1 MTPLPAALNPAASK
15 TGLSVWR
22 LEVAR
27 HAATWHTGEGAFQVG
42 GRWSP
47 KGRRVIYCALEPST
61 AILEVAVH
69 KSFEVLD
76 TVAHKLL
83 HIVISRPE
91 LVHQIDIASI
101 PNKAWL
107 QSGTVSAGQQAFGDA
122 LLKLH
127 PFLLVPSVVSTRSW
141 NLLIDVNGA
150 NGMFSLLEAEGFNL
164 DTRLNAAR

>member
-1 MTPLPAALNPAASK
+1 LTPLPVALDPAASK
-15 TGLSVWR
+15 TGLCVWR

-69 KSFEVLD
+69 KSFAVLD
-76 TVAHKLL
+76 TVAHQLL
-83 HIVISRPE
+83 HIVVNKPD
-91 LVHQIDIASI
+91 LVHQVDIATI

-107 QSGTVSAGQQAFGDA
+107 QSGTVSAGQQAFGEA

-141 NLLIDVNGA
+141 NLVIDVDGA
-150 NGMFSLLEAEGFNL
+150 NGLFSLLSAEDFCL
-164 DTRLNAAR
+164 DTRLHPAR

>member
-1 MTPLPAALNPAASK
+1 M
-15 TGLSVWR
+15 
-22 LEVAR
+22 AR

-83 HIVISRPE
+83 HIVVSKPD
-91 LVHQIDIASI
+91 LVHQVDIATI

-107 QSGTVSAGQQAFGDA
+107 QSGTVSAGQQAFGEA

-141 NLLIDVNGA
+141 NLVIDVDGA
-150 NGMFSLLEAEGFNL
+150 SGMFSLAMEEDFCL
-164 DTRLNAAR
+164 DTRLHPAR

>member
-1 MTPLPAALNPAASK
+1 LNPAAL
-15 TGLSVWR
+15 TTELSVWR

-47 KGRRVIYCALEPST
+47 KGRRVIYCGLEPSV

-83 HIVISRPE
+83 HIVIKRPA
-91 LVHQIDIASI
+91 LVHQVDIATI
-101 PNKAWL
+101 ANKAWL
-107 QSGTVSAGQQAFGDA
+107 QSGTVSAGQQAFGEA
-122 LLKLH
+122 LLRSH
-127 PFLLVPSVVSTRSW
+127 PFLLVPSVVSKHSW
-141 NLLIDVNGA
+141 NLVIDVDGA
-150 NGMFSLLEAEGFNL
+150 DGMFSLFEAEDFSL
-164 DTRLNAAR
+164 DPRLNAAR